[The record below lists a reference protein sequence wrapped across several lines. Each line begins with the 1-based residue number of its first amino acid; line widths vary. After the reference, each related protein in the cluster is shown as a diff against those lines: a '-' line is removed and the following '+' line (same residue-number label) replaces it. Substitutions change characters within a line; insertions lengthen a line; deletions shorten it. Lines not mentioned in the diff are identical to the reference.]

1 VIVREAIPEDLPQL
15 SVLFDAYRVFYR
27 KPSDLAAANLFIKD
41 RLLKKDSEIYV
52 SENQEGSLTG
62 FVQLYPLF
70 SSTKMKRLWLLN
82 DLYVNKSFRGLGVS
96 IQLIDRTKQLVK
108 ESDACGMFLETEI
121 SNTIGNSLYPKAG
134 FELNTVSNYYEWIVD

>member
-1 VIVREAIPEDLPQL
+1 MIVREAIPEDLPQL